1 MTIDGTSK
9 YAKKQLEECNR
20 RKSGAD
26 AAKADEEFKA
36 LIKTADDAFAI
47 KSYDKAKEDY
57 NKALVIKPNNP
68 YAINKLKEIDAFL
81 NPAMEKSISL
91 EPLGT
96 PYESSIMDGYAAL
109 QEAEIQRKNSK
120 DVAVGSKVTEAAKT
134 SDELDQLQ
142 EVKSQSN
149 RDKVTAVVEK
159 VAVNDQ
165 NADLNRQMTAEVF
178 EKAQIDLANTKI
190 SDEGFKHSENV
201 KSQESLNVVVNESQ
215 VDYKSRENVYAENS
229 ETLTAHNTAYREG
242 LRQQEVQEGTT
253 SIQSAQRLLLVEKD
267 LQSDMIDD
275 FESRADVRQAVDSK
289 LVEVE
294 KVDQDLSSVK
304 KKELLANDQQLFSS
318 KIGIT
323 EKEVQDAKVAGTNDN
338 FLKEVK
344 NTVTEKDRTIT
355 DVQVVHTSELDRSI
369 SQINTSID
377 ENNVQR
383 DLNRLKTT
391 ELIHDGNENVEQ
403 TTISTN
409 KKENTKY
416 LSNQSIIN
424 DQGAIKG
431 ETESKAKEN
440 LNQNAQGVG
449 LLDKK
454 ANTTAVDLNLSDDD
468 ERLQARSKVETISG
482 NVQDNLVNDNKNQTG
497 FNQKIGDAT
506 KAIDAGNAGLEESN
520 KNKNLS
526 NQEKL
531 TSVESKKTEKVKLA
545 NSLGKEYPE
554 GVSQESFTQSDQ
566 KGLMTSIITRRIVVV
581 EGHGDVYV
589 RTQTLQSITYT
600 KNGQPTTEMVWQRE
614 TQGPHLQKH
623 Y

>member
-1 MTIDGTSK
+1 
-9 YAKKQLEECNR
+9 
-20 RKSGAD
+20 
-26 AAKADEEFKA
+26 
-36 LIKTADDAFAI
+36 
-47 KSYDKAKEDY
+47 
-57 NKALVIKPNNP
+57 
-68 YAINKLKEIDAFL
+68 
-81 NPAMEKSISL
+81 
-91 EPLGT
+91 
-96 PYESSIMDGYAAL
+96 
-109 QEAEIQRKNSK
+109 
-120 DVAVGSKVTEAAKT
+120 
-134 SDELDQLQ
+134 
-142 EVKSQSN
+142 VKSQSN

-159 VAVNDQ
+159 VATNDK
-165 NADLNRQMTAEVF
+165 NADLNRQMTTEVF
-178 EKAQIDLANTKI
+178 EKAQNDLANTKI

-201 KSQESLNVVVNESQ
+201 KSQETLTAVVNESQ
-215 VDYKSRENVYAENS
+215 VDYKSRENVYSENS
-229 ETLTAHNTAYREG
+229 EILTAHNTAYREG
-242 LRQQEVQEGTT
+242 LRQQEVQEGST
-253 SIQSAQRLLLVEKD
+253 SVQSAQRLLLVEKD

-304 KKELLANDQQLFSS
+304 KKELLDNDQQLFSS

-338 FLKEVK
+338 YLKEVK

-355 DVQVVHTSELDRSI
+355 DQQVVHTSELDRSI
-369 SQINTSID
+369 SNVNTSID

-403 TTISTN
+403 TTISAN

-440 LNQNAQGVG
+440 LSQNAQGVE

-506 KAIDAGNAGLEESN
+506 KAIDAGNAGLVESN

-526 NQEKL
+526 NQDKL
-531 TSVESKKTEKVKLA
+531 TTVETKKTEKVKLA

-554 GVSQESFTQSDQ
+554 GVSQESFTQSDE
-566 KGLMTSIITRRIVVV
+566 KGLMTSIITRRIVVK

-589 RTQTLQSITYT
+589 RTQTLQAITYT